1 MSLAKLGV
9 TTDPPESGVWYHGD
23 MKGKDR
29 RVKTNPHDASNRTT
43 DPAIEAASDA
53 VSDSAADSN
62 TSGIAVAEAP
72 GQSVVEIKSPLPPSP
87 PSPSEA
93 LRGRRKAAE
102 PPAPVTPELTR
113 ALEAIL
119 ISTDRPVSL
128 ARLSEALAGCE
139 ALTNTSDRGSNALD
153 SAAMPAGLSV
163 AEPIPMGR
171 VKAAIEAL
179 NRQYEETGRVFR
191 VQPIAG
197 GFRLMT
203 VPSVARVL
211 ESFHGAR
218 QRASLSRA
226 AIESLA
232 ILAYRQPLTRAK
244 LEAIRGVACGEIL
257 RSLTERRLVTVVGRA
272 EELGRPLLYG
282 TTKQFLEAFGLSSI
296 KDLPTV
302 EEFKARTAGGDD
314 DDE

>member
-1 MSLAKLGV
+1 M
-9 TTDPPESGVWYHGD
+9 WYHGN

-43 DPAIEAASDA
+43 EPAREAASDA
-53 VSDSAADSN
+53 LSESAADSN

-72 GQSVVEIKSPLPPSP
+72 AQAVVEIKSPLPPSP
-87 PSPSEA
+87 AAPPSPSDA

-139 ALTNTSDRGSNALD
+139 ALTSTSDRGSNAPD
-153 SAAMPAGLSV
+153 SAAMPTGLSV
-163 AEPIPMGR
+163 AEPTPTGR

-179 NRQYEETGRVFR
+179 NKQYEESGRVFR

-211 ESFHGAR
+211 ENFHGAR

>member
-1 MSLAKLGV
+1 MGWDQVLFGNSLL
-9 TTDPPESGVWYHGD
+9 DPPESGVWYHGG

-29 RVKTNPHDASNRTT
+29 RVISTSPPPLTTATDSGSAPTAS
-43 DPAIEAASDA
+43 S
-53 VSDSAADSN
+53 S
-62 TSGIAVAEAP
+62 AVAEMPAV
-72 GQSVVEIKSPLPPSP
+72 GEIEPKSPSD
-87 PSPSEA
+87 A
-93 LRGRRKAAE
+93 LRGTGGDGDGSGGRRRKSA
-102 PPAPVTPELTR
+102 PPLAPVTLELTR

-128 ARLSEALAGCE
+128 VRLSEALAGCE
-139 ALTNTSDRGSNALD
+139 SASGSPEASPSVQD
-153 SAAMPAGLSV
+153 APAMSV
-163 AEPIPMGR
+163 AEPIPTGR

-179 NRQYEETGRVFR
+179 NQQYEDTGRVFR

-211 ESFHGAR
+211 ENFHGAR

-226 AIESLA
+226 AIETLA

-302 EEFKARTAGGDD
+302 EEFKARTAGGDED
-314 DDE
+314 DD

>member
-1 MSLAKLGV
+1 M
-9 TTDPPESGVWYHGD
+9 WYHGG

-29 RVKTNPHDASNRTT
+29 RANSNSHSAT
-43 DPAIEAASDA
+43 DRAT
-53 VSDSAADSN
+53 DSA
-62 TSGIAVAEAP
+62 SGAATGSAAGETATAVAELASPTLVESKSSAP
-72 GQSVVEIKSPLPPSP
+72 TSPVPSSA
-87 PSPSEA
+87 PSDA
-93 LRGRRKAAE
+93 LRGKRKSAE
-102 PPAPVTPELTR
+102 PVAPVTPELTR

-128 ARLSEALAGCE
+128 VRLSEALAGCE
-139 ALTNTSDRGSNALD
+139 SVSGS
-153 SAAMPAGLSV
+153 SPASLSVHDASGMTV
-163 AEPIPMGR
+163 AEPIATGR

-179 NRQYEETGRVFR
+179 NQQYEETGRVFR

-203 VPSVARVL
+203 IASVARVL
-211 ESFHGAR
+211 ENFHGAR

-302 EEFKARTAGGDD
+302 EEFKARTAGGDE
-314 DDE
+314 DED